1 MQDVIM
7 GGMSKLIRLLQ
18 IERTTVSL
26 GGQLIDATVDRF
38 FVSEVFKD
46 RYVAYITIDVPYAL
60 NNIELHLVV

>member
-26 GGQLIDATVDRF
+26 GGQLIDASVDRF
-38 FVSEVFKD
+38 FVSEVFQD
-46 RYVAYITIDVPYAL
+46 RYVAYITLDVPYAL